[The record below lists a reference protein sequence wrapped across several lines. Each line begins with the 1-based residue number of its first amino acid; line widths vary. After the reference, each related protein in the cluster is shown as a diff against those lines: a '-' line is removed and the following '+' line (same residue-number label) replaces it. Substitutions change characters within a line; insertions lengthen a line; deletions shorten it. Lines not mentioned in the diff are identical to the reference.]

1 MDEMIEKAEG
11 YLNECIAFLQ
21 ELAKYKDSDYRT
33 LLECTDEE
41 LPNYIGSSYIAD
53 VIIERRVQGLPLDS
67 ADAIIEVL
75 SNVEFDCD
83 DDYNVG
89 VNDGKLWMLA
99 RIFETFDMRTSA
111 AEALTWIYKK

>member
-1 MDEMIEKAEG
+1 MDEMVEKAEG
-11 YLNECIAFLQ
+11 YLNECIDFLK
-21 ELAKYKDSDYRT
+21 ELAKYKDDAYKAII
-33 LLECTDEE
+33 LCTNEE

-53 VIIERRVQGLPLDS
+53 VIIERRVQGLPLDC
-67 ADAIIEVL
+67 ADAVIEVL

-83 DDYNVG
+83 DEYNVG

-99 RIFETFDMRTSA
+99 RIFESAGDRTRA